1 MYIFSNVALPL
12 VSRVMF
18 SASKIG
24 TPLATSVPS
33 VRVVRA
39 RMFFSIRLPKIGT
52 LMMNW
57 SQPIRPWRN
66 LRISLIVSQIVTG
79 MPGIKYQYLHAPV
92 RNANE
97 QLGHGRQLEVEFLE
111 DFSERGHDLDHDE
124 RQDARRRP

>member
-1 MYIFSNVALPL
+1 MASEIFVYIRSNVALPL

-18 SASKIG
+18 SASRIG

-57 SQPIRPWRN
+57 SQPMRPCLN
-66 LRISLIVSQIVTG
+66 LRISLTVSQIVIG
-79 MPGIKYQYLHAPV
+79 MPGIKYQYCTH
-92 RNANE
+92 
-97 QLGHGRQLEVEFLE
+97 H
-111 DFSERGHDLDHDE
+111 SEMPTSISVIAGSGDRTPRKFCGTP
-124 RQDARRRP
+124 ARS